1 MNIDRDK
8 LKDKYLGCLLGAAI
22 GDTLGAPVERLNA
35 QEIKMQYGKI
45 TDFIEDKYNPP
56 LWTDDTQ
63 MILDIAESL
72 IEHKDCVQDDIA
84 KRFVKWYEKGGRGI
98 GFTTSR
104 VLSLIAA
111 GMPPIDASRQVW
123 EESSRQLAGN
133 GALMRSA
140 PIGLAR
146 MNDTEKLMSD
156 SRLVSEITHFDP
168 RSTEACVVFNLML
181 SDILQDIPTN
191 INNYLVTI
199 TEQDV
204 ITTIESVPNAE
215 LATLS
220 TSGYVLDTLKIGMWA
235 YKNFDDFEDALITVV
250 NLGGDTDTNGAV
262 VGALFGA
269 RNGMAGIPAR
279 WLNKLDQRERIEKV
293 AEDLFNTFIS

>member
-22 GDTLGAPVERLNA
+22 GDTLGAPVERLNRA
-35 QEIKMQYGKI
+35 EIKMQYGKI
-45 TDFIEDKYNPP
+45 TDFLEDAYNPP

-72 IEHKDCVQDDIA
+72 IVNKDCIQDDIA
-84 KRFVKWYEKGGRGI
+84 KRFVQWYEKGGRGI

-104 VLSLIAA
+104 VLGLIAA
-111 GMPPIDASRQVW
+111 GMRPTDASRQVW

-146 MNDTEKLMSD
+146 MNDTEKIMSD

-181 SDILQDIPTN
+181 SDVLQDIPTN
-191 INNYLVTI
+191 INNYLIKI

-204 ITTIESVPNAE
+204 IVTH
-215 LATLS
+215 
-220 TSGYVLDTLKIGMWA
+220 GYTKLKIGDR
-235 YKNFDDFEDALITVV
+235 FTVV
-250 NLGGDTDTNGAV
+250 GSEESLDHV
-262 VGALFGA
+262 CLLFEETVTM
-269 RNGMAGIPAR
+269 N
-279 WLNKLDQRERIEKV
+279 
-293 AEDLFNTFIS
+293 